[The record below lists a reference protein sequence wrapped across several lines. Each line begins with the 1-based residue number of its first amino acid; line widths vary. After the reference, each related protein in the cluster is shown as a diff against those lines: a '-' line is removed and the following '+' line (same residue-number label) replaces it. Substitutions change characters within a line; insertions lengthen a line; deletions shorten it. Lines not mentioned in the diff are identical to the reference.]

1 MKTYK
6 MIMRVVITIIEI
18 IIMALYKLDSEY
30 SNVPEQL
37 NSRKILNH

>member
-6 MIMRVVITIIEI
+6 MIMPVVITIIEI
-18 IIMALYKLDSEY
+18 IMMVFYKLDSEY
-30 SNVPEQL
+30 SNVLEQL